1 MLAPVITPE
10 GILTLEG
17 HADSAVERQLA
28 ATSGAGALLCLLAA
42 GLHTSELDPPFR
54 WLREWARHFF
64 TRLCQ
69 TKDAAAVSVPPVEER
84 VAFMAAAPPFAGA
97 EYLTPEVLER
107 WWLGLAAHITQTA
120 TNGVEVWLR
129 EECPAWHVVGRVT
142 FHLAENKTDTQ
153 RPFAFLATFT
163 EKLSASGQPQHLP
176 LARALQLYAG
186 QKDQTALNAL
196 LEPVRM
202 AAEKSKL
209 LREWLETRRLFQPM
223 AMSPQEAFR
232 VLRETAVFQES
243 GIVMKLPDWWRSGK
257 GPRPAVSVTIDAPK
271 KTSLH
276 AGTLLSFKMAAS
288 LEGEP
293 LTDAEWEKLLSADTG
308 LVSLRGKWIEVD
320 GAQLQQVMAHWKKV
334 QNATGEGGIGFLDGM
349 RLLAGFDPRQLAAED
364 ESTEMVH
371 DWSDIVAGK
380 NLAQLLDQMRDP
392 AEATAPPNLRT
403 TMRPYQLKG
412 FAWLQ
417 FMTRLGLGACLADDM
432 GLGKTIQ
439 VIALLLARRN
449 RSTVMF
455 GAHDSAT
462 AKTPPAKLPVSGK
475 VTPGSSAS
483 KNHTGSSAKFIQGD
497 DDTTDAEHDRATPAL
512 LVVPASLVGNWKAEV
527 ARFAPD
533 LKLFIAHPSQ
543 TSREQLDLAVKHTAE
558 ALRGCDAML
567 TTYQFL
573 QRTDAWQLHPWS
585 VVILDEAQAIKN
597 PGSASTK
604 AVKRLQA
611 PTRIALTGTPV
622 ENRPGDLWSLFDFLN
637 PGLLGGSAAFADA
650 VKRCAKSSEGFAP
663 LRRLVKPYILRR
675 MKTDKSIISDLPDK
689 IETKAF
695 CGLTKRQATIYAKLV
710 DQLAK
715 MLADKDMEPIKRQ
728 GLVLGFLLKFKQICN
743 HPSHWNGDGAW
754 HPEDSGKFTRLAEI
768 CSELAERRERAL
780 IFTQFAETCDPLAR
794 FLATVFGREGLI
806 LHGGTS
812 VKKRPE
818 LVEAFQQ
825 PGGPP
830 FMVISVKAG
839 GTGLNL
845 TAASHVIHF
854 DRWWNP
860 AVENQATDR
869 AFRIGQKKNV
879 FVHKFVCQGT
889 IEERIDSLIEE
900 KMLLAQD
907 LIGDGAG
914 AEKLLTA
921 MSSDELLSFVS
932 LDVNS
937 AIV

>member
-1 MLAPVITPE
+1 MLTPVLTPAGFLSHE
-10 GILTLEG
+10 GVAESAAERKISSAGSPIAIFRVLSTDLLTAELE
-17 HADSAVERQLA
+17 
-28 ATSGAGALLCLLAA
+28 
-42 GLHTSELDPPFR
+42 PPWK
-54 WLREWARHFF
+54 WLREFAQQFF

-69 TKDAAAVSVPPVEER
+69 TKDALSIPAPSLTD
-84 VAFMAAAPPFAGA
+84 FMAAAPPFAGA
-97 EYLTPEVLER
+97 EYLTLEVLER
-107 WWLGLAAHITQTA
+107 WWHDLAQHINQLA
-120 TNGVEVWLR
+120 TNGVESWLR

-163 EKLSASGQPQHLP
+163 EKLSATGQPQHLP
-176 LARALQLYAG
+176 LARALQLYSG

-196 LEPVRM
+196 LAPVRT

-209 LREWLETRRLFQPM
+209 LREWLETKRLFQPM

-232 VLRETAVFQES
+232 VLRETTVFQES

-271 KTSLH
+271 KSSLH
-276 AGTLLSFKMAAS
+276 AGALLNFKIAAS

-293 LTDAEWEKLLSADTG
+293 LTAAEWEKLLSADTG
-308 LVSLRGKWIEVD
+308 LVSLRGRWIEVD
-320 GAQLQQVMAHWKKV
+320 GAQLQEVMSHWERV
-334 QNATGEGGIGFLDGM
+334 QHATGEGGIGFLDGM
-349 RLLAGFDPRQLAAED
+349 RMLAGFDPRLAAVE
-364 ESTEMVH
+364 EAGTEAVH
-371 DWSDIVAGK
+371 DWSDIIAGK
-380 NLAQLLDQMRDP
+380 NLAAVLQQMRDP
-392 AEATAPPNLRT
+392 AASPTPSNLCATL
-403 TMRPYQLKG
+403 RPYQLKG

-432 GLGKTIQ
+432 GLGKTLQ
-439 VIALLLARRN
+439 VIALLLARQ
-449 RSTVMF
+449 TEKK
-455 GAHDSAT
+455 A
-462 AKTPPAKLPVSGK
+462 
-475 VTPGSSAS
+475 PG
-483 KNHTGSSAKFIQGD
+483 
-497 DDTTDAEHDRATPAL
+497 L
-512 LVVPASLVGNWKAEV
+512 LIVPASLVGNWKAEV
-527 ARFAPD
+527 AKFAPD

-543 TSREQLDLAVKHTAE
+543 TSRENLDHAVQHPAE

-573 QRTDAWQLHPWS
+573 QRTESWQQHPWS

-611 PTRIALTGTPV
+611 TTRIALTGTPV

-650 VKRCAKSSEGFAP
+650 VKRCAKSSAGFAP
-663 LRRLVKPYILRR
+663 LRKLVQPYILRR
-675 MKTDKSIISDLPDK
+675 MKTDRSIISDLPDK

-715 MLADKDMEPIKRQ
+715 MLADKEMEPIKRQ

-754 HPEDSGKFTRLAEI
+754 NPADSGKFTRLAEI

-780 IFTQFAETCDPLAR
+780 IFTQFQETCDPLAR

-806 LHGGTS
+806 LHGGTA
-812 VKKRPE
+812 VKKRPQ
-818 LVEAFQQ
+818 LVESFQQ
-825 PGGPP
+825 PDGPP

-879 FVHKFVCQGT
+879 MVHKFVCQGT
-889 IEERIDSLIEE
+889 IEERIDALIEE
-900 KMLLAQD
+900 KMSLAHD
-907 LIGDGAG
+907 LITGDGG
-914 AEKLLTA
+914 AEKLLTDMGA
-921 MSSDELLSFVS
+921 EELLSLVA

-937 AIV
+937 AVV

>member
-1 MLAPVITPE
+1 MLVPALTPE
-10 GILTLEG
+10 GFLAHEG
-17 HADSAVERQLA
+17 GVESAADRKIAAADSPSV
-28 ATSGAGALLCLLAA
+28 LLRILSTDLLNA
-42 GLHTSELDPPFR
+42 ELDPSWK
-54 WLREWARHFF
+54 WLREFGRQFF

-69 TKDAAAVSVPPVEER
+69 TKDALDTPVPAQAER
-84 VAFMAAAPPFAGA
+84 EAFIATAPPFAGA
-97 EYLTPEVLER
+97 EYLTNEVLER
-107 WWLGLAAHITQTA
+107 WWLDLAQHIAQLATQ
-120 TNGVEVWLR
+120 GVEAWLR

-176 LARALQLYAG
+176 LARALQLYSG

-196 LEPVRM
+196 LAPVRT

-209 LREWLETRRLFQPM
+209 LREWLETKRLFQPM

-232 VLRETAVFQES
+232 VLRDTAVFQES

-271 KTSLH
+271 QTSLH
-276 AGTLLSFKMAAS
+276 AGALLSFKIDAS
-288 LEGEP
+288 LEGDP
-293 LTDAEWEKLLSADTG
+293 LTAAEWEKLLSADTG

-320 GAQLQQVMAHWKKV
+320 GAQLQEVMSHWKKV
-334 QNATGEGGIGFLDGM
+334 QHATGEGSIGFLDGM
-349 RLLAGFDPRQLAAED
+349 RLLAGFDPRLAAVQE

-380 NLAQLLDQMRDP
+380 NLARVLEQMRDP
-392 AEATAPPNLRT
+392 AETPPPPNLRAI
-403 TMRPYQLKG
+403 MRPYQLKG

-432 GLGKTIQ
+432 GLGKTLQ
-439 VIALLLARRN
+439 VIALLLARKKEI
-449 RSTVMF
+449 
-455 GAHDSAT
+455 
-462 AKTPPAKLPVSGK
+462 KTPG
-475 VTPGSSAS
+475 
-483 KNHTGSSAKFIQGD
+483 
-497 DDTTDAEHDRATPAL
+497 L
-512 LVVPASLVGNWKAEV
+512 LIVPASLVGNWKAEV

-533 LKLFIAHPSQ
+533 LTLFIAHPSQ
-543 TSREQLDLAVKHTAE
+543 TSREALDLAVQHPTE

-573 QRTDAWQLHPWS
+573 QRTESWQQHPWS

-637 PGLLGGSAAFADA
+637 PGLLGGSAAFSDA

-663 LRRLVKPYILRR
+663 LRRLVKPYIMRR

-728 GLVLGFLLKFKQICN
+728 GLVLGFLMKFKQICN

-754 HPEDSGKFTRLAEI
+754 NPEDSGKFTRLAEI

-780 IFTQFAETCDPLAR
+780 IFTQFQETCDPLAR

-806 LHGGTS
+806 LHGGTA
-812 VKKRPE
+812 VKKRPQ
-818 LVEAFQQ
+818 LVESFQQ

-869 AFRIGQKKNV
+869 AFRIGQKQNV
-879 FVHKFVCQGT
+879 MGHKFVCQGT
-889 IEERIDSLIEE
+889 IEERIDAMIEE
-900 KMLLAQD
+900 KMSLAHD
-907 LIGDGAG
+907 LIMGEGG
-914 AEKLLTA
+914 AEKLLTD
-921 MSSDELLSFVS
+921 MGTEELLSFVS

-937 AIV
+937 AVG

>member
-1 MLAPVITPE
+1 MLVPVLTPE
-10 GILTLEG
+10 GFLAHEG
-17 HADSAVERQLA
+17 GVESAVDKKIA
-28 ATSGAGALLCLLAA
+28 AA
-42 GLHTSELDPPFR
+42 GSPSAIFRVLGTELLTAELDSSWK
-54 WLREWARHFF
+54 WLREFAQQFF

-69 TKDAAAVSVPPVEER
+69 TRDALAVTMPAQAER
-84 VAFMAAAPPFAGA
+84 EAFLTAAPPFAGA
-97 EYLTPEVLER
+97 EYLSADVLER
-107 WWLGLAAHITQTA
+107 WWLDLSQHISQLATQ
-120 TNGVEVWLR
+120 GVEAWLR
-129 EECPAWHVVGRVT
+129 ETCPAWHVVGRVT

-163 EKLSASGQPQHLP
+163 EKLSATGQPQHLP

-186 QKDQTALNAL
+186 QKDQTALSAL
-196 LEPVRM
+196 LAPVRT
-202 AAEKSKL
+202 AAEKSQL
-209 LREWLETRRLFQPM
+209 LREWLETKRLFQPM

-232 VLRETAVFQES
+232 VLRDTAVFQES

-257 GPRPAVSVTIDAPK
+257 GPRPTVSVTIDAPK
-271 KTSLH
+271 QASLH
-276 AGTLLSFKMAAS
+276 AGALLSFKIAAS
-288 LEGEP
+288 LEGAP

-320 GAQLQQVMAHWKKV
+320 GRQLQQVMSHWQKV
-334 QNATGEGGIGFLDGM
+334 QHAAGEGGIGFLDGM
-349 RLLAGFDPRQLAAED
+349 RLLAGFDPRQTTVEA
-364 ESTEMVH
+364 ESTEVVH

-380 NLAQLLDQMRDP
+380 NLSRVLEQMRDP
-392 AEATAPPNLRT
+392 ASAPPPPNLRAT
-403 TMRPYQLKG
+403 LRPYQLRG

-432 GLGKTIQ
+432 GLGKTLQ
-439 VIALLLARRN
+439 VIALLAARQQE
-449 RSTVMF
+449 TK
-455 GAHDSAT
+455 A
-462 AKTPPAKLPVSGK
+462 SG
-475 VTPGSSAS
+475 
-483 KNHTGSSAKFIQGD
+483 
-497 DDTTDAEHDRATPAL
+497 L
-512 LVVPASLVGNWKAEV
+512 LIVPASLIGNWKAEV
-527 ARFAPD
+527 TRFAPD

-543 TSREQLDLAVKHTAE
+543 TTREDLDFAVQHPAE
-558 ALRGCDAML
+558 ALRGFDAML

-573 QRTDAWQLHPWS
+573 QRTESWQLHPWS

-611 PTRIALTGTPV
+611 TTRIALTGTPV

-663 LRRLVKPYILRR
+663 LRRLVKPYIMRR
-675 MKTDKSIISDLPDK
+675 MKTDKTIISDLPDK

-715 MLADKDMEPIKRQ
+715 MLADKSMEPIKRQ

-754 HPEDSGKFTRLAEI
+754 NPEDSGKFTRLAEI

-780 IFTQFAETCDPLAR
+780 IFTQFQETCDPLAR

-806 LHGGTS
+806 LHGGTA
-812 VKKRPE
+812 VKKRPQ
-818 LVEAFQQ
+818 LVESFQQ

-869 AFRIGQKKNV
+869 AFRIGQKQNV
-879 FVHKFVCQGT
+879 MVHKFVCQGT
-889 IEERIDSLIEE
+889 IEERIDALIEQ
-900 KMLLAQD
+900 KMSLAHD
-907 LIGDGAG
+907 LIMGEGG
-914 AEKLLTA
+914 AEKLLTDMGA
-921 MSSDELLSFVS
+921 EELLSFVS

-937 AIV
+937 AVV

>member
-1 MLAPVITPE
+1 MFLPALSPE
-10 GILTLEG
+10 GGLFSEGEATLAHEKKLQ
-17 HADSAVERQLA
+17 HAGGTPAHF
-28 ATSGAGALLCLLAA
+28 TLLATQ
-42 GLHTSELDPPFR
+42 LLTTELDPPWR
-54 WLREWARHFF
+54 WLREFAQQFF
-64 TRLCQ
+64 TRICQ
-69 TKDAAAVSVPPVEER
+69 TKDALTTCVPSLAER
-84 VAFMAAAPPFAGA
+84 EAFIVTAPPFPGV
-97 EYLTPEVLER
+97 EYLTAELLEH
-107 WWLGLAAHITQTA
+107 WWQDLAGHIAQLA
-120 TNGVEVWLR
+120 RDGVEAWLR

-163 EKLSASGQPQHLP
+163 EKLSATGQPQHLP
-176 LARALQLYAG
+176 LARALQMYAE

-196 LEPVRM
+196 LAPVRT

-209 LREWLETRRLFQPM
+209 LREWVETKRLFQPM

-232 VLRETAVFQES
+232 VLRETALFQES

-271 KTSLH
+271 KTSRH
-276 AGTLLSFKMAAS
+276 AGALLSFKMEHS
-288 LEGEP
+288 LDGEP
-293 LTDAEWEKLLSADTG
+293 LTAEEWEKLLSSDTG
-308 LVSLRGKWIEVD
+308 LVSLRGRWVEVD
-320 GAQLQQVMAHWKKV
+320 GAQLQQVMAHWRKV

-349 RLLAGFDPRQLAAED
+349 RLLAGFDPRQLAAAD
-364 ESTEMVH
+364 ESAEMVH
-371 DWSDIVAGK
+371 DWSEIIAGK
-380 NLAQLLDQMRDP
+380 NLAQVLDQMRDP
-392 AEATAPPNLRT
+392 AAVPAPMNLRAT
-403 TMRPYQLKG
+403 LRPYQLKG

-432 GLGKTIQ
+432 GLGKTVQ
-439 VIALLLARRN
+439 VIALLLARQKE
-449 RSTVMF
+449 V
-455 GAHDSAT
+455 
-462 AKTPPAKLPVSGK
+462 K
-475 VTPGSSAS
+475 
-483 KNHTGSSAKFIQGD
+483 
-497 DDTTDAEHDRATPAL
+497 TPAL
-512 LVVPASLVGNWKAEV
+512 LVVPASLVGNWRAEV
-527 ARFAPD
+527 KRFAPD
-533 LKLFIAHPSQ
+533 LKLFIAHPSA
-543 TSREQLDLAVKHTAE
+543 TSREGLDWAVKHTAD
-558 ALRGCDAML
+558 ALRGCDVML

-573 QRTDAWQLHPWS
+573 QRTEAWQVHPWS
-585 VVILDEAQAIKN
+585 MVILDEAQAIKN
-597 PGSASTK
+597 PGSAGTK

-611 PTRIALTGTPV
+611 STRIALTGTPV

-637 PGLLGGSAAFADA
+637 PGLLGGSGAFSDA

-675 MKTDKSIISDLPDK
+675 MKTDRSIISDLPDK

-710 DQLAK
+710 DQLTK
-715 MLADKDMEPIKRQ
+715 MLADKEMEPIKRQ
-728 GLVLGFLLKFKQICN
+728 GLVLGFLMKFKQICN

-754 HPEDSGKFTRLAEI
+754 NAEDSGKFMRLAEI
-768 CSELAERRERAL
+768 CGELAERRERAL
-780 IFTQFAETCDPLAR
+780 VFTQFQETCDPLAR

-806 LHGGTS
+806 LHGGTP

-818 LVEAFQQ
+818 LVASFQQ

-889 IEERIDSLIEE
+889 IEERIDGLIEE
-900 KMLLAQD
+900 KMRLAGD
-907 LIGDGAG
+907 LIGDDGS
-914 AEKLLTA
+914 AESLLTN
-921 MSSDELLSFVS
+921 MSADELLSFVS

-937 AIV
+937 AVV

>member
-1 MLAPVITPE
+1 MFLPALSPE
-10 GILTLEG
+10 GGLFSEGEATLAHEKKLQ
-17 HADSAVERQLA
+17 HAGGTPAHF
-28 ATSGAGALLCLLAA
+28 TLLATQ
-42 GLHTSELDPPFR
+42 LLTTELDPPWR
-54 WLREWARHFF
+54 WLREFAQQFF
-64 TRLCQ
+64 TRICQ
-69 TKDAAAVSVPPVEER
+69 TKDALTTCVPSLAER
-84 VAFMAAAPPFAGA
+84 EAFIVTAPPFPGV
-97 EYLTPEVLER
+97 EYLTAELLEH
-107 WWLGLAAHITQTA
+107 WWQDLAGHIAQLA
-120 TNGVEVWLR
+120 RDGVEAWLR

-163 EKLSASGQPQHLP
+163 EKLSATGQPQHLP
-176 LARALQLYAG
+176 LARALQMYAE

-196 LEPVRM
+196 LAPVRT

-209 LREWLETRRLFQPM
+209 LREWVETKRLFQPM

-232 VLRETAVFQES
+232 VLRETALFQES

-276 AGTLLSFKMAAS
+276 AGALLSFKMEHS
-288 LEGEP
+288 LDGEP
-293 LTDAEWEKLLSADTG
+293 LTAEEWEKLLSSDTG
-308 LVSLRGKWIEVD
+308 LVSLRGRWVEVD
-320 GAQLQQVMAHWKKV
+320 GAQLQQVMAHWRKV

-349 RLLAGFDPRQLAAED
+349 RLLAGFDPRQLAAAD
-364 ESTEMVH
+364 ESAEMVH
-371 DWSDIVAGK
+371 DWSEIIAGK
-380 NLAQLLDQMRDP
+380 NLAQVLDQMRDP
-392 AEATAPPNLRT
+392 AAVPAPMNLRAT
-403 TMRPYQLKG
+403 LRPYQLKG

-432 GLGKTIQ
+432 GLGKTVQ
-439 VIALLLARRN
+439 VIALLLARQKE
-449 RSTVMF
+449 V
-455 GAHDSAT
+455 
-462 AKTPPAKLPVSGK
+462 K
-475 VTPGSSAS
+475 
-483 KNHTGSSAKFIQGD
+483 
-497 DDTTDAEHDRATPAL
+497 TPAL
-512 LVVPASLVGNWKAEV
+512 LVVPASLVGNWRAEV
-527 ARFAPD
+527 KRFAPD
-533 LKLFIAHPSQ
+533 LKLFIAHPSA
-543 TSREQLDLAVKHTAE
+543 TSREGLDWAVKHTAD
-558 ALRGCDAML
+558 ALRGCDVML

-573 QRTDAWQLHPWS
+573 QRTEAWQVHPWS
-585 VVILDEAQAIKN
+585 MVILDEAQAIKN
-597 PGSASTK
+597 PGSAGTK

-611 PTRIALTGTPV
+611 STRIALTGTPV

-637 PGLLGGSAAFADA
+637 PGLLGGSGAFSDA

-675 MKTDKSIISDLPDK
+675 MKTDRSIISDLPDK

-710 DQLAK
+710 DQLTK
-715 MLADKDMEPIKRQ
+715 MLADKEMEPIKRQ
-728 GLVLGFLLKFKQICN
+728 GLVLGFLMKFKQICN

-754 HPEDSGKFTRLAEI
+754 NAEDSGKFMRLAEI
-768 CSELAERRERAL
+768 CGELAERRERAL
-780 IFTQFAETCDPLAR
+780 VFTQFQETCDPLAR

-806 LHGGTS
+806 LHGGTP

-818 LVEAFQQ
+818 LVASFQQ

-889 IEERIDSLIEE
+889 IEERIDGLIEE
-900 KMLLAQD
+900 KMRLAGD
-907 LIGDGAG
+907 LIGDDGS
-914 AEKLLTA
+914 AESLLTN
-921 MSSDELLSFVS
+921 MSADELLSFVS

-937 AIV
+937 AVV

>member
-1 MLAPVITPE
+1 MLAPALTPD
-10 GILTLEG
+10 GFLTCDGEVESAADRKIAA
-17 HADSAVERQLA
+17 ADSPGAVLCVLS
-28 ATSGAGALLCLLAA
+28 TDLLTA
-42 GLHTSELDPPFR
+42 ELEPPWR
-54 WLREWARHFF
+54 WLRDYARQFF

-69 TKDAAAVSVPPVEER
+69 TKDALGTAVPTAEER
-84 VAFMAAAPPFAGA
+84 AGFIATAPPFAGA

-107 WWLGLAAHITQTA
+107 WWLELAKHIAQLSA
-120 TNGVEVWLR
+120 AQGVEAWLR
-129 EECPAWHVVGRVT
+129 ETCPAWHAVGRVT

-163 EKLSASGQPQHLP
+163 EKLSVTGQPQHLP

-186 QKDQTALNAL
+186 QKDQAALNAL
-196 LEPVRM
+196 LAPVRM

-209 LREWLETRRLFQPM
+209 LREWLETKRLFQPM

-232 VLRETAVFQES
+232 VLRETALFQES

-257 GPRPAVSVTIDAPK
+257 GPRPAVAVTIDAPK
-271 KTSLH
+271 QSSLH
-276 AGTLLSFKMAAS
+276 VGALMSFKIAAS
-288 LEGEP
+288 MDGEP
-293 LTDAEWEKLLSADTG
+293 LTDAEWEKLLSAETG
-308 LVSLRGKWIEVD
+308 LVSLRGRWVEVD
-320 GAQLQQVMAHWKKV
+320 GTQLQQVMSHWERV
-334 QNATGEGGIGFLDGM
+334 QHAAGEGSIGFLDGM
-349 RLLAGFDPRQLAAED
+349 RLLAGFDPRQAAVEQ

-380 NLAQLLDQMRDP
+380 NLAALLQQMRDP
-392 AEATAPPNLRT
+392 AASPPPPNLHASL
-403 TMRPYQLKG
+403 RPYQLKG
-412 FAWLQ
+412 FTWLQ

-432 GLGKTIQ
+432 GLGKTLQ
-439 VIALLLARRN
+439 VIALLLARQN
-449 RSTVMF
+449 ET
-455 GAHDSAT
+455 
-462 AKTPPAKLPVSGK
+462 KTPG
-475 VTPGSSAS
+475 
-483 KNHTGSSAKFIQGD
+483 
-497 DDTTDAEHDRATPAL
+497 L

-527 ARFAPD
+527 AKFAPD
-533 LKLFIAHPSQ
+533 LKLVIAHPSQ
-543 TSREQLDLAVKHTAE
+543 TSREELDFAVKQPAA
-558 ALRGCDAML
+558 ALRGHDAML

-573 QRTDAWQLHPWS
+573 QRTESWQQHPWS
-585 VVILDEAQAIKN
+585 IVILDEAQAIKN

-611 PTRIALTGTPV
+611 PARIALTGTPV

-637 PGLLGGSAAFADA
+637 PGLLGGSAAFAAA
-650 VKRCAKSSEGFAP
+650 VKNCAKSSTGFAP
-663 LRRLVKPYILRR
+663 LRRLVQPYILRR
-675 MKTDKSIISDLPDK
+675 MKTDKSIITDLPDK

-715 MLADKDMEPIKRQ
+715 MLADKSMEPIKRQ

-754 HPEDSGKFTRLAEI
+754 NPEDSGKFTRLAEI

-780 IFTQFAETCDPLAR
+780 IFTQFQETCDPLAR

-812 VKKRPE
+812 VKKRPQ
-818 LVEAFQQ
+818 LVESFQQ

-839 GTGLNL
+839 GTGLTL

-879 FVHKFVCQGT
+879 MVHKFVCQGT
-889 IEERIDSLIEE
+889 IEERIDALIEE
-900 KMLLAQD
+900 KMTLAHD
-907 LIGDGAG
+907 LITGDGG
-914 AEKLLTA
+914 AEKLVTDMGA
-921 MSSDELLSFVS
+921 EELLELVR
-932 LDVNS
+932 LDVN
-937 AIV
+937 AAVV

>member
-1 MLAPVITPE
+1 MLVSVLTPE
-10 GILTLEG
+10 GILTHEG
-17 HADSAVERQLA
+17 VADTVHEKKLA
-28 ATSGAGALLCLLAA
+28 AAGTEAGLLTLLATQ
-42 GLHTSELDPPFR
+42 LLTVELEPSWR
-54 WLREWARHFF
+54 WLRDWAQQFF

-69 TKDAAAVSVPPVEER
+69 TKDALTTTVPSQAER
-84 VAFMAAAPPFAGA
+84 EAFISTTPPFAGA
-97 EYLTPEVLER
+97 EYLTAEVLER
-107 WWLGLAAHITQTA
+107 WWLDLANHIAQTA
-120 TNGVEVWLR
+120 TQGVEAWLR

-163 EKLSASGQPQHLP
+163 EKLSANGQPQHLP

-209 LREWLETRRLFQPM
+209 IREWLETKRLFQPL
-223 AMSPQEAFR
+223 AMSSQEAFR

-276 AGTLLSFKMAAS
+276 AGALLQFKIEHS
-288 LEGEP
+288 LDGEP
-293 LTDAEWEKLLSADTG
+293 LTEAEWQKLLSADTG
-308 LVSLRGKWIEVD
+308 LVSLRGKWVEVD

-334 QNATGEGGIGFLDGM
+334 QSATGEGGLGFLDGM
-349 RLLAGFDPRQLAAED
+349 RLLAGFDPRQLAAAD
-364 ESTEMVH
+364 DSTEMVH

-392 AEATAPPNLRT
+392 AETAPPPNLRAT
-403 TMRPYQLKG
+403 LRPYQLKG
-412 FAWLQ
+412 YAWLQ

-439 VIALLLARRN
+439 VIALLLEQRNSRQRPGVRR
-449 RSTVMF
+449 SS
-455 GAHDSAT
+455 GAFESPQDSA
-462 AKTPPAKLPVSGK
+462 KLQR
-475 VTPGSSAS
+475 
-483 KNHTGSSAKFIQGD
+483 TGALQ
-497 DDTTDAEHDRATPAL
+497 DAVAPAL

-527 ARFAPD
+527 AKFAPD
-533 LKLFIAHPSQ
+533 LKLFIAHPSV
-543 TSREQLDLAVKHTAE
+543 TSREGLDLAVKHTAA

-573 QRTDAWQLHPWS
+573 QRTEAWQTHPWS

-611 PTRIALTGTPV
+611 TTRIALTGTPV

-637 PGLLGGSAAFADA
+637 PGLLGGSGAFADA

-675 MKTDKSIISDLPDK
+675 MKTDKSIITDLPDK

-715 MLADKDMEPIKRQ
+715 MLKDEDMEPIKRQ
-728 GLVLGFLLKFKQICN
+728 GLVLGFLMKFKQICN

-754 HPEDSGKFTRLAEI
+754 NPEDSGKFTRLAEI

-780 IFTQFAETCDPLAR
+780 IFTQFQETCDPLAR
-794 FLATVFGREGLI
+794 FLATVFGRAGLI

-818 LVEAFQQ
+818 LVESFQQ

-889 IEERIDSLIEE
+889 IEERIDALIEE
-900 KMLLAQD
+900 KMGLAQD

-921 MSSDELLSFVS
+921 MSSDELLSFVA

-937 AIV
+937 VAE

>member
-1 MLAPVITPE
+1 VFKIHRKERRMLCPALTPDA
-10 GILTLEG
+10 ILTIEG
-17 HADSAVERQLA
+17 QAESAMERRIA
-28 ATSGAGALLCLLAA
+28 AASGAGPLLCLLASA
-42 GLHTSELDPPFR
+42 LHTAELEPPFR
-54 WLREWARHFF
+54 WLREFAQLFF

-69 TKDAAAVSVPPVEER
+69 TKDAAAVKPPTAGECA
-84 VAFMAAAPPFAGA
+84 AFVITAPPFAGA

-107 WWLGLAAHITQTA
+107 WWLDLARHIAHIA
-120 TNGVEVWLR
+120 TNGVETWLR

-163 EKLSASGQPQHLP
+163 EKLSATGQPQHLP

-257 GPRPAVSVTIDAPK
+257 GPRPAVSVTIDTPK

-349 RLLAGFDPRQLAAED
+349 RLLAGFDPRQLAAEE
-364 ESTEMVH
+364 ESTEVIH

-392 AEATAPPNLRT
+392 SEAAPPTNLRA

-439 VIALLLARRN
+439 VIALLLAKKADGGVR
-449 RSTVMF
+449 
-455 GAHDSAT
+455 A
-462 AKTPPAKLPVSGK
+462 
-475 VTPGSSAS
+475 PG
-483 KNHTGSSAKFIQGD
+483 
-497 DDTTDAEHDRATPAL
+497 L

-527 ARFAPD
+527 AKFAPD

-543 TSREQLDLAVKHTAE
+543 TSREQLDLAVQHTAE

-573 QRTDAWQLHPWS
+573 QRTEAWQAHPWS
-585 VVILDEAQAIKN
+585 MVILDEAQAIKN

-637 PGLLGGSAAFADA
+637 PGLLGGSGAFADA

-675 MKTDKSIISDLPDK
+675 MKTDKSIITDLPDK

-754 HPEDSGKFTRLAEI
+754 NPEDSGKFTRLAEI

-812 VKKRPE
+812 VKKRPQ
-818 LVEAFQQ
+818 LVKAFQQ

-869 AFRIGQKKNV
+869 AFRIGQKQNV

-900 KMLLAQD
+900 KMFLAQD
-907 LIGDGAG
+907 LIGDDAG

-921 MSSDELLSFVS
+921 MSSEELLSFVS

>member
-1 MLAPVITPE
+1 D
-10 GILTLEG
+10 G
-17 HADSAVERQLA
+17 D
-28 ATSGAGALLCLLAA
+28 
-42 GLHTSELDPPFR
+42 
-54 WLREWARHFF
+54 
-64 TRLCQ
+64 
-69 TKDAAAVSVPPVEER
+69 
-84 VAFMAAAPPFAGA
+84 
-97 EYLTPEVLER
+97 
-107 WWLGLAAHITQTA
+107 TA
-120 TNGVEVWLR
+120 R
-129 EECPAWHVVGRVT
+129 EEPGGLRHT
-142 FHLAENKTDTQ
+142 
-153 RPFAFLATFT
+153 RPT
-163 EKLSASGQPQHLP
+163 
-176 LARALQLYAG
+176 
-186 QKDQTALNAL
+186 TA
-196 LEPVRM
+196 
-202 AAEKSKL
+202 
-209 LREWLETRRLFQPM
+209 
-223 AMSPQEAFR
+223 
-232 VLRETAVFQES
+232 
-243 GIVMKLPDWWRSGK
+243 
-257 GPRPAVSVTIDAPK
+257 
-271 KTSLH
+271 
-276 AGTLLSFKMAAS
+276 
-288 LEGEP
+288 
-293 LTDAEWEKLLSADTG
+293 
-308 LVSLRGKWIEVD
+308 
-320 GAQLQQVMAHWKKV
+320 
-334 QNATGEGGIGFLDGM
+334 
-349 RLLAGFDPRQLAAED
+349 
-364 ESTEMVH
+364 
-371 DWSDIVAGK
+371 
-380 NLAQLLDQMRDP
+380 
-392 AEATAPPNLRT
+392 
-403 TMRPYQLKG
+403 
-412 FAWLQ
+412 
-417 FMTRLGLGACLADDM
+417 
-432 GLGKTIQ
+432 
-439 VIALLLARRN
+439 
-449 RSTVMF
+449 
-455 GAHDSAT
+455 
-462 AKTPPAKLPVSGK
+462 
-475 VTPGSSAS
+475 
-483 KNHTGSSAKFIQGD
+483 
-497 DDTTDAEHDRATPAL
+497 PAL
-512 LVVPASLVGNWKAEV
+512 LIVPASLVGNWKAEV

-543 TSREQLDLAVKHTAE
+543 TSREQLDLAVKHTTE

-573 QRTDAWQLHPWS
+573 QRTEAWQVHPWS

-604 AVKRLQA
+604 AVKRVQA
-611 PTRIALTGTPV
+611 TTRIALTGTPV

-637 PGLLGGSAAFADA
+637 PGLLGGSGAFADA

-900 KMLLAQD
+900 KMSLAQD

-921 MSSDELLSFVS
+921 MSSEELLSFVS

>member
-1 MLAPVITPE
+1 MLTPALTPE
-10 GILTLEG
+10 GFLSHEG
-17 HADSAVERQLA
+17 VAESAADRKIA
-28 ATSGAGALLCLLAA
+28 AA
-42 GLHTSELDPPFR
+42 GSPSAIFRVLSTDLLTAELDPPWK
-54 WLREWARHFF
+54 WLRDFSLQFF

-69 TKDAAAVSVPPVEER
+69 TKDALSTLVPAER
-84 VAFMAAAPPFAGA
+84 EAFIATAPPFAGA
-97 EYLTPEVLER
+97 EYLTAEVLER
-107 WWLGLAAHITQTA
+107 WWLDLAQHIAQLATQ
-120 TNGVEVWLR
+120 GVEAWLR

-163 EKLSASGQPQHLP
+163 EKLSATGQPQHLP
-176 LARALQLYAG
+176 LARAVQLYSG

-196 LEPVRM
+196 LAPVRT

-209 LREWLETRRLFQPM
+209 LREWLETKRLFQPM

-271 KTSLH
+271 QSSLH
-276 AGTLLSFKMAAS
+276 AGALLNFKIAAS
-288 LEGEP
+288 FEGEP

-320 GAQLQQVMAHWKKV
+320 GAQLQQVMSHWQKV
-334 QNATGEGGIGFLDGM
+334 QHATGEGGIGFLDGM
-349 RLLAGFDPRQLAAED
+349 RLLAGFDTRLAAVEQ
-364 ESTEMVH
+364 ENTELVH

-380 NLAQLLDQMRDP
+380 NLATVLHQMRDP
-392 AEATAPPNLRT
+392 AASPPPPNLCAT
-403 TMRPYQLKG
+403 LRPYQLKG

-417 FMTRLGLGACLADDM
+417 FMSRLGLGACLADDM
-432 GLGKTIQ
+432 GLGKTLQ
-439 VIALLLARRN
+439 VIALLLARQKEK
-449 RSTVMF
+449 
-455 GAHDSAT
+455 AA
-462 AKTPPAKLPVSGK
+462 
-475 VTPGSSAS
+475 PG
-483 KNHTGSSAKFIQGD
+483 
-497 DDTTDAEHDRATPAL
+497 L
-512 LVVPASLVGNWKAEV
+512 LIVPASLVGNWKAEV
-527 ARFAPD
+527 AKFAPD

-543 TSREQLDLAVKHTAE
+543 SSREALDFAVMQPAA
-558 ALRGCDAML
+558 ALRNCDAML

-573 QRTDAWQLHPWS
+573 QRTESWQQHPWS
-585 VVILDEAQAIKN
+585 IVILDEAQAIKN

-604 AVKRLQA
+604 AVKRLVA

-637 PGLLGGSAAFADA
+637 PGLLGGSAAFTDA
-650 VKRCAKSSEGFAP
+650 VKSCAKSSTGFAP
-663 LRRLVKPYILRR
+663 LRKLVQPYILRR
-675 MKTDKSIISDLPDK
+675 MKTDRSIITDLPDK

-715 MLADKDMEPIKRQ
+715 MLADKEMEPIKRQ

-754 HPEDSGKFTRLAEI
+754 NPADSGKFARLAEI

-780 IFTQFAETCDPLAR
+780 IFTQFQETCDPLAR

-806 LHGGTS
+806 LHGGTA
-812 VKKRPE
+812 VKKRPQ
-818 LVEAFQQ
+818 LVESFQQ
-825 PGGPP
+825 PDGPP

-879 FVHKFVCQGT
+879 MVHKFVCQGT
-889 IEERIDSLIEE
+889 IEERIDALIDE
-900 KMLLAQD
+900 KMSLAHD
-907 LIGDGAG
+907 LITGDGG
-914 AEKLLTA
+914 AEKLLTD
-921 MSSDELLSFVS
+921 MSAEELLSLAA

-937 AIV
+937 AVV

>member
-1 MLAPVITPE
+1 MLVPVLTPE
-10 GILTLEG
+10 GFLSHEG
-17 HADSAVERQLA
+17 VAESAADRKIA
-28 ATSGAGALLCLLAA
+28 AA
-42 GLHTSELDPPFR
+42 GSPSAIFRVLSTDLLTTELEPPWK
-54 WLREWARHFF
+54 WLREFAQQFF

-69 TKDAAAVSVPPVEER
+69 TKDASSIPAPSLTD
-84 VAFMAAAPPFAGA
+84 FMAAAPPFAGA
-97 EYLTPEVLER
+97 EYLTAEVLER
-107 WWLGLAAHITQTA
+107 WWLDLAQHIAQLATQ
-120 TNGVEVWLR
+120 GVEAWLR

-163 EKLSASGQPQHLP
+163 EKLSATGQPQHLP
-176 LARALQLYAG
+176 LARALQLYSG

-196 LEPVRM
+196 LAPVRT

-209 LREWLETRRLFQPM
+209 LREWLETKRLFQPM

-232 VLRETAVFQES
+232 VLRDTAVFQES

-271 KTSLH
+271 QSSLH
-276 AGTLLSFKMAAS
+276 AGALLNFKIAAS
-288 LEGEP
+288 FEGEP

-308 LVSLRGKWIEVD
+308 LVSLRGRWIEVD
-320 GAQLQQVMAHWKKV
+320 GAQLQQVMSHWERV
-334 QNATGEGGIGFLDGM
+334 QHATGEGGIGFLDGM
-349 RLLAGFDPRQLAAED
+349 RLLAGFDPQLATVDA
-364 ESTEMVH
+364 ESTEAVH
-371 DWSDIVAGK
+371 DWSEIVAGK
-380 NLAQLLDQMRDP
+380 NLAAVLHQMRDP
-392 AEATAPPNLRT
+392 SASPAPPNLCAT
-403 TMRPYQLKG
+403 LRPYQLTG

-417 FMTRLGLGACLADDM
+417 FMSRLGLGACLADDM
-432 GLGKTIQ
+432 GLGKTLQ
-439 VIALLLARRN
+439 VIALLLARQKER
-449 RSTVMF
+449 
-455 GAHDSAT
+455 AA
-462 AKTPPAKLPVSGK
+462 
-475 VTPGSSAS
+475 PG
-483 KNHTGSSAKFIQGD
+483 
-497 DDTTDAEHDRATPAL
+497 L
-512 LVVPASLVGNWKAEV
+512 LIVPASLIGNWKAEV
-527 ARFAPD
+527 AKFAPD

-543 TSREQLDLAVKHTAE
+543 TTREHLDHAVLHPAE

-573 QRTDAWQLHPWS
+573 QRTESWQQHPWS

-597 PGSASTK
+597 HGSASTK
-604 AVKRLQA
+604 AVKRLVA

-650 VKRCAKSSEGFAP
+650 VKRCAKSNTGFAP
-663 LRRLVKPYILRR
+663 LRKLVQPYILRR
-675 MKTDKSIISDLPDK
+675 MKTDRSIITDLPDK

-715 MLADKDMEPIKRQ
+715 MLADKEMEPIKRQ

-754 HPEDSGKFTRLAEI
+754 NPEDSGKFTRLAEI

-780 IFTQFAETCDPLAR
+780 IFTQFQETCDPLAR

-806 LHGGTS
+806 LHGGTA
-812 VKKRPE
+812 VKKRPQ
-818 LVEAFQQ
+818 LVASFQK
-825 PGGPP
+825 PDGPP

-879 FVHKFVCQGT
+879 MVHKFVCQGT
-889 IEERIDSLIEE
+889 IEERIDALIEE
-900 KMLLAQD
+900 KMSLAHE
-907 LIGDGAG
+907 LITGDGG
-914 AEKLLTA
+914 AEKLLTDMGA
-921 MSSDELLSFVS
+921 EELLSFVA

-937 AIV
+937 AVV